1 MTSLRPGLQVPC
13 LPNEARE
20 PIRNQGFIS
29 GWNIT
34 NTAIVGAGG
43 GGGATP
49 SVIDGN
55 GPVWNNYS
63 IRGGVYSRG
72 AARRVEVR
80 VHQYARPFLVNPMY
94 CHNFRVTGV
103 QLKDS
108 AFWTLTVRACGGVY

>member
-1 MTSLRPGLQVPC
+1 MRHRALLS
-13 LPNEARE
+13 
-20 PIRNQGFIS
+20 
-29 GWNIT
+29 
-34 NTAIVGAGG
+34 TAKDATDVTVEGAGADG
-43 GGGATP
+43 SNP

-72 AARRVEVR
+72 AARRAEVR

-94 CHNFRVTGV
+94 CHDFRVTGV

-108 AFWTLTVRACGGVY
+108 AFWTLTVRACGGVYSRFSY